1 MEVHFPREQFRN
13 NSRTASSIML
23 LAALEPSTPEHCR
36 PNAAGLP
43 QHPMAPFA
51 KAYSD
56 MIVNMCEQSSSLMV
70 LRLVWVKTHS
80 ENPFD

>member
-1 MEVHFPREQFRN
+1 
-13 NSRTASSIML
+13 
-23 LAALEPSTPEHCR
+23 
-36 PNAAGLP
+36 
-43 QHPMAPFA
+43 MAPFA